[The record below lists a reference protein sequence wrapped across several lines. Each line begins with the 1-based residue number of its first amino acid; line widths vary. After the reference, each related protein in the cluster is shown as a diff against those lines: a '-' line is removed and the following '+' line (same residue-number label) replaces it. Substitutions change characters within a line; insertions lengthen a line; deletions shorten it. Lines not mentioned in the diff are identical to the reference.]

1 MITLVTG
8 GTKCGKSGYAE
19 KILERF
25 EGQKYYIATMNP
37 VGDDAEEIIARHV
50 EMRCGKNYVT
60 VERLRDIGD
69 TEIPEGSGVLLEC
82 VGNLCA
88 NEMFENKIEKPTDKI
103 LSGILKI
110 NSRAEVFVIVT
121 NQVGEDG
128 IEYPKDTMNYIKN
141 IGEINKKISKKAD
154 CVIEAVYGIPIVLK
168 GDRLLYQPKSIIQGE
183 LPPCL
188 L

>member
-88 NEMFENKIEKPTDKI
+88 NEMFSETEICYPADKI
-103 LSGILKI
+103 ISGIKRLSEYSEKL
-110 NSRAEVFVIVT
+110 VIVT
-121 NQVGEDG
+121 NQVGSDG
-128 IEYPKDTMNYIKN
+128 IDYAEGTAEYIRLL
-141 IGEINKKISKKAD
+141 GEINRRIAEFAD
-154 CVIEAVYGIPIVLK
+154 NVIECIYGVPIVLK
-168 GDRLLYQPKSIIQGE
+168 GEI
-183 LPPCL
+183 PC
-188 L
+188 